1 MFILNFLYDIDIIY
15 IFKSLHRS
23 GLNWVMNIQI
33 DIQNLI
39 GSGLEIQNPY
49 ILDFD
54 LDINYSFRFGYE

>member
-23 GLNWVMNIQI
+23 SLNWVMNIQI

>member
-39 GSGLEIQNPY
+39 GSGLGIQNPY
-49 ILDFD
+49 ILDFN
-54 LDINYSFRFGYE
+54 LDINYDFRFGYE

>member
-54 LDINYSFRFGYE
+54 LDINYDFRFRHE

>member
-33 DIQNLI
+33 DIQNSI
-39 GSGLEIQNPY
+39 GSGLGIQNPY
-49 ILDFD
+49 ILYFN
-54 LDINYSFRFGYE
+54 LDINYDFRFGYE